1 MRLSSE
7 PCIIPLPAAMRLGL
21 FITSIVDAGGGCG
34 GCACM
39 GCADGEKQA
48 EKVDAE

>member
-1 MRLSSE
+1 LTK
-7 PCIIPLPAAMRLGL
+7 IICDVGRAV
-21 FITSIVDAGGGCG
+21 VDAGGGRG